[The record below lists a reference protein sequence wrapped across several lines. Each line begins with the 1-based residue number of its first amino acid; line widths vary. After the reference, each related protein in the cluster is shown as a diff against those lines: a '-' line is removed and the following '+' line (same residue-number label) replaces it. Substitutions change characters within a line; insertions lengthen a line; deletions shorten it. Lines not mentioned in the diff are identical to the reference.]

1 MLPHRGPGPRYY
13 FLSAGAG
20 AGSAASPGFR
30 AVRQTASG
38 LTNSQTTATTSRTPS
53 STGPTTAWASA
64 HRLRLASQLGSD
76 ELGRGAA
83 QLALGAL
90 ANNTIK
96 TYNAR
101 WAAFKAFCSSIG
113 ERSLP
118 ATTATCAKYLMHL
131 HRAGRVQPE
140 TAQKYLS
147 AINTVHRDVF
157 GYAEGLPAGG
167 AVISSIVKGWQ
178 QRRGLQPQAR
188 RAKRMPLPARVAGD
202 ALRRVLLDGDASQP
216 RLPLADLRACVYTAL
231 GLELMARAGSATNLI
246 CGDVEVVAGALRVTL
261 RVMKGKQRQAALHS
275 VTLPAGRAPELRAAL
290 RHWQRRRAAAWAAAG
305 VAAPSAAARC
315 YFELP
320 GDRGFSDGGESALA
334 TAWLRSACALL
345 GASPPAGHL
354 WSSHSLRSG
363 GASAAHAA
371 GAFLATIR
379 HVGGWARDSS
389 VVHDYIDAT
398 VVWCPDAELFFG
410 WMRPGPPS
418 AAPSQ
423 PPPL

>member
-1 MLPHRGPGPRYY
+1 VQNL
-13 FLSAGAG
+13 A
-20 AGSAASPGFR
+20 AGSR
-30 AVRQTASG
+30 TASG
-38 LTNSQTTATTSRTPS
+38 LRLLSGVTNRQPGGAATTTTTSRTPA

-83 QLALGAL
+83 QLALGSL
-90 ANNTIK
+90 ANNTVK
-96 TYNAR
+96 TYNTR
-101 WAAFKAFCSSIG
+101 WAAFTAFCSSIG

-118 ATTATCAKYLMHL
+118 ASTATCAKYLTHL
-131 HRAGRVQPE
+131 YQSGRVQPE

-157 GYAEGLPAGG
+157 GYAEGSPAGG
-167 AVISSIVKGWQ
+167 AVISSVIKGWQ
-178 QRRGLQPQAR
+178 QRRSHQPQAR
-188 RAKRMPLPARVAGD
+188 QAKRMPLPARVAGS

-216 RLPLADLRACVYTAL
+216 HLPLGSLRALMYTAL
-231 GLELMARAGSATNLI
+231 GFQLMARAGSATGLVF
-246 CGDVEVVAGALRVTL
+246 GDVETVAGALRVTL
-261 RVMKGKQRQAALHS
+261 RVMKGKQRQPTLHS

-290 RHWQRRRAAAWAAAG
+290 RHWQRRRDAAWAAAG
-305 VAAPSAAARC
+305 GGAPSAARR

-320 GDRGFSDGGESALA
+320 GERGFSEGGESACA
-334 TAWLRSACALL
+334 SSWLRSACALL
-345 GASPPAGHL
+345 GAAPPAGHL

-371 GAFLATIR
+371 GAFLATVR

-398 VVWCPDAELFFG
+398 VMWCPDAELFFG

-418 AAPSQ
+418 AAPLPPPPPP